1 MDIEIFFFPSASWTS
16 QREIALA
23 GSEVLRCEMTFARR
37 VFLPYRAFGRTAEQK
52 RMAKIAPFAAH
63 HATGTQ
69 IPRDLFSLAGIPS
82 LSADHFTAAPYS
94 ATDCLRSQIP
104 HLPVGVVL
112 FLQSGPDTTLA
123 STRAPSDG
131 VSFPPSVEGEEIVP
145 GCCLSG
151 GGYGGCVLEIPSSA
165 PSWNAPPATTLAG
178 QHERTMDRSLGPIRS
193 WPRAA
198 RTQSTALRSMATD
211 RDRGAL
217 VHSAL
222 LRQDST
228 RERER
233 VAIVASGASGRAP
246 GNPWH
251 VGVSISGVVREQLID
266 LEGLDTRGKVI
277 RGDAGGVEGL

>member
-1 MDIEIFFFPSASWTS
+1 
-16 QREIALA
+16 
-23 GSEVLRCEMTFARR
+23 
-37 VFLPYRAFGRTAEQK
+37 
-52 RMAKIAPFAAH
+52 
-63 HATGTQ
+63 
-69 IPRDLFSLAGIPS
+69 
-82 LSADHFTAAPYS
+82 
-94 ATDCLRSQIP
+94 
-104 HLPVGVVL
+104 
-112 FLQSGPDTTLA
+112 
-123 STRAPSDG
+123 
-131 VSFPPSVEGEEIVP
+131 
-145 GCCLSG
+145 
-151 GGYGGCVLEIPSSA
+151 
-165 PSWNAPPATTLAG
+165 
-178 QHERTMDRSLGPIRS
+178 MDRSLGPIRS

-246 GNPWH
+246 RNPSSPLRPHGVCARALAADSWH
-251 VGVSISGVVREQLID
+251 VGVSISGMVREQLID